1 MKYQKERKAFS
12 REERQHM
19 IIQAFLVAK
28 THGVDEL
35 TLTDIAHANRVTSS
49 TKLRDMVTELVIEGA
64 LYDRKEDIP
73 GIAKFRRLY
82 SLSSFAAEETPPD
95 KKAQRTITFKTRK
108 NGQQA
113 LWTEVVS

>member
-1 MKYQKERKAFS
+1 MV
-12 REERQHM
+12 
-19 IIQAFLVAK
+19 IQAFLVAK
-28 THGVDEL
+28 THNVDEL
-35 TLTDIAHANRVTSS
+35 TLTDIAYSLKVTAS

-64 LYDRKEDIP
+64 LFDRKEPIP

-95 KKAQRTITFKTRK
+95 KKAQRTIVFKARK
-108 NGQQA
+108 NGQQS